1 MFPKYIIFFWLVE
14 FFSLN
19 KIKEFRCRILSGWK
33 KNFNHTQKKIGS
45 KLNYNPNDYKVLKSK
60 SNEKKNLK
68 DIDEKDMY

>member
-1 MFPKYIIFFWLVE
+1 MQNLIGL
-14 FFSLN
+14 
-19 KIKEFRCRILSGWK
+19 K